1 MNQMLQEPEVSQAQI
16 AQDQVPQET
25 SQAISQ
31 TPDVPAAPPVAAHPR
46 FVKPQRVAFVQSA
59 WHREVVEECRIAFL
73 DEIEARHIAR
83 AQVDV
88 FEVPGSFEIPLHA
101 QLLAKTRRYT
111 AIVAAGLVVDGGIY
125 RHEFVADTVIKA
137 LMDVQLKTEVP
148 IFSAVLTPQQF
159 HESAVHYEFFRKHFA
174 TKGIEV
180 AEACANTLHSLERL
194 RGAGGGG
201 DRVRFNLSPTG
212 RGRFAPGDAKHRPV
226 QIGLRSLTKR

>member
-1 MNQMLQEPEVSQAQI
+1 MNQMLQEPEAQTQEAQPVESQIGVSERNS
-16 AQDQVPQET
+16 VPD
-25 SQAISQ
+25 
-31 TPDVPAAPPVAAHPR
+31 TPERPPAPAHPR
-46 FVKPQRVAFVQSA
+46 FTKPQRVAFVQSS

-73 DEIEARHIAR
+73 AECEARHITNI
-83 AQVDV
+83 DV

-101 QLLAKTRRYT
+101 QILAKTRRYT

-159 HESAVHYEFFRKHFA
+159 HESAAHFEFFRKHFA

-180 AEACANTLHSLERL
+180 AQACAETLHSLERL
-194 RGAGGGG
+194 RGQVAAGIVG
-201 DRVRFNLSPTG
+201 
-212 RGRFAPGDAKHRPV
+212 
-226 QIGLRSLTKR
+226 

>member
-1 MNQMLQEPEVSQAQI
+1 MNQMLQEPEAQTLE
-16 AQDQVPQET
+16 AQSVESSVRVPD
-25 SQAISQ
+25 
-31 TPDVPAAPPVAAHPR
+31 TPERPPTPVHPR
-46 FVKPQRVAFVQSA
+46 FTKPQRVAFVQSS

-73 DEIEARHIAR
+73 AECEARHITNI
-83 AQVDV
+83 DV

-101 QLLAKTRRYT
+101 QILAKTRRYT

-159 HESAVHYEFFRKHFA
+159 HESAAHFEFFRKHFA

-180 AEACANTLHSLERL
+180 AQACVETLHSLERL
-194 RGAGGGG
+194 RGQVAAGIVG
-201 DRVRFNLSPTG
+201 
-212 RGRFAPGDAKHRPV
+212 
-226 QIGLRSLTKR
+226 